1 MPLWAKANVLAGFD
15 LGTVKTDA
23 QLVMEAKEKELQAI
37 YGNDGVSTQDPH
49 AGFRPQ
55 VTRMQSS
62 LVSGEAL
69 EDLMGESKPIKKK
82 LRLKSDGF
90 STLLG
95 RLMVKPPVPKTN
107 QHVPSG
113 GISVPDFQQKQT
125 EVTANPEN
133 DSVQGSAHFV
143 VKPISSIY
151 QVN

>member
-1 MPLWAKANVLAGFD
+1 
-15 LGTVKTDA
+15 
-23 QLVMEAKEKELQAI
+23 MEAKEKELQAI

-69 EDLMGESKPIKKK
+69 EDLMGESKPIKKEAAP
-82 LRLKSDGF
+82 KSDEF

-95 RLMVKPPVPKTN
+95 EINASKPPVPKTN
-107 QHVPSG
+107 QHVRSG

-133 DSVQGSAHFV
+133 DSVQGICTLCGETYQFNLPSQLSEALVDCPHCGEENHFRR
-143 VKPISSIY
+143 
-151 QVN
+151 